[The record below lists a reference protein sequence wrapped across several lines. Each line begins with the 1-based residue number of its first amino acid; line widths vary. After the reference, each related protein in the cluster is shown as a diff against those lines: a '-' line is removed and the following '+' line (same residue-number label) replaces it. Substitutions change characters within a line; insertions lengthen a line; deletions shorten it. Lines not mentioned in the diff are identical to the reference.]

1 MQIRGN
7 TLRKIINGLEAGDWS
22 AKELVTAYANQAKE
36 KQVVTHAFID
46 VHEEAA
52 LVAANESD
60 QRRARGESRSRF
72 DGVPIA
78 IKDNLM
84 VAGHRATAGSAI
96 LKDYIAPY
104 DATVVKRLKQDGGI
118 VLGKTNMDEFA
129 MGSSTETSYHGPSKN
144 PWDIERIPGGSS
156 GGSVVAVAEGSAP
169 AALGSDTGGSVRQ
182 PAALCGVVGLKPT
195 YGAVSRYGVVAMA
208 SSLDSIGHL
217 ARSTEDIEKVF
228 FVASK
233 ETEQRAQQLQSE
245 LSRLYPSEIVMIDPR
260 DLNRTITKLIDVQRG
275 IKHEIAYNISGGTKI
290 MALACHI
297 LPPGISL
304 FSKTAT

>member
-182 PAALCGVVGLKPT
+182 PASLCGVVGLKPT
-195 YGAVSRYGVVAMA
+195 YGRVSRYGLIALA
-208 SSLDSIGHL
+208 SSLDQIGPIAH
-217 ARSTEDIEKVF
+217 TVEDAAVLLEAIEGRDPKDGTSVELSNTTVPALIEKSVDGMTLGVPKEYF
-228 FVASK
+228 ASGMDSQVAAVVN
-233 ETEQRAQQLQSE
+233 EAIAE
-245 LSRLYPSEIVMIDPR
+245 LESA
-260 DLNRTITKLIDVQRG
+260 G
-275 IKHEIAYNISGGTKI
+275 AKI
-290 MALACHI
+290 QE
-297 LPPGISL
+297 
-304 FSKTAT
+304 